1 MNGQCYTGNHDKL
14 EDPNLDTGKKLFLH
28 VVDTVGLIHAAGLR
42 LRALLLPLQTLV
54 FTGGN

>member
-1 MNGQCYTGNHDKL
+1 MNGQCHTGNHDKL

-28 VVDTVGLIHAAGLR
+28 VGDTVGLIHAAGLR

-54 FTGGN
+54 FTGGH